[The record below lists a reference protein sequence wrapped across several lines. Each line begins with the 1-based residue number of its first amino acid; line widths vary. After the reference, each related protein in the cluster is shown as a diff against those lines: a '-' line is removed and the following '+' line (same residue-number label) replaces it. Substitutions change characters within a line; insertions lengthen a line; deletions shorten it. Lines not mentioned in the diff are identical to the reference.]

1 MQTSK
6 TSYKIIY
13 TIIINAFRTH
23 IIHTKNTHT
32 KTHSFIQVNKTHIN
46 DDKITSEVNLTPKQH
61 MELNCE
67 QECIKPTFHPRALF
81 HLIHIQHHLHLCSHR
96 IPETGSRS
104 T

>member
-1 MQTSK
+1 MHL
-6 TSYKIIY
+6 
-13 TIIINAFRTH
+13 AHTH
-23 IIHTKNTHT
+23 HTHKKHTHQ
-32 KTHSFIQVNKTHIN
+32 THSFIQVNKRHII
-46 DDKITSEVNLTPKQH
+46 DKKISSEFNLTPKQH

-67 QECIKPTFHPRALF
+67 QEYIKPTFHPRALF